1 MEKNIDSAFSE
12 DGSRIDLDNK
22 GIKDAD
28 FVYLLSK
35 ETKKVETLNLCTY

>member
-12 DGSRIDLDNK
+12 DGSEIDLARK

-35 ETKKVETLNLCTY
+35 EMKKVA